1 MCRCVV
7 CQSYLVCQADVFDER
22 PVTVHLAGGQLLPRG
37 PALLQHPHLRD
48 LGFDEETDRAC
59 RGVSL
64 TPRRLMTPKNLCPA
78 SKFGAFVCPVVFPT
92 SRLLRQ
98 VAGDDLT
105 DAGGDGRRRDDR
117 IGPLSRAVIGVKQGF
132 LQLLQSQQLHS
143 DINVSES

>member
-1 MCRCVV
+1 MCCCLV

-22 PVTVHLAGGQLLPRG
+22 PVTVHLAGEQLLPGG
-37 PALLQHPHLRD
+37 PALLQHPHLRA

-64 TPRRLMTPKNLCPA
+64 TPQRLMTHKNLCPA
-78 SKFGAFVCPVVFPT
+78 LIFGAFVCPVVFPT
-92 SRLLRQ
+92 SRPLRQ

-117 IGPLSRAVIGVKQGF
+117 IQSIASKCQSPLTRAVIGV
-132 LQLLQSQQLHS
+132 
-143 DINVSES
+143 